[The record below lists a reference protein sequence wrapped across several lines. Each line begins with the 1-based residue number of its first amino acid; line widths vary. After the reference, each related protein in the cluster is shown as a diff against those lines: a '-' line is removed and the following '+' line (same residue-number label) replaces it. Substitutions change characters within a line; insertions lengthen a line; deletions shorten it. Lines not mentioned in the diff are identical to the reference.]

1 MPPLIETPPD
11 SEVPLQRRVELELL
25 GALGTVEG
33 QLLLVL
39 LGLVVIHGLAG
50 RLLYAAQLAPGK
62 D

>member
-39 LGLVVIHGLAG
+39 LGLVVIHGHAG